1 MELKNFREIKTI
13 DEDKAI
19 EIIKWNEKTDYRVAV
34 MASSEGPGV
43 NLDSISL
50 VKLLAIF
57 GNSKNLER
65 DFGQLAN
72 ELFKE
77 EEKRRKRKSGVKGRK
92 IYRA

>member
-1 MELKNFREIKTI
+1 MELKNFCEIEAI
-13 DEDKAI
+13 NEDKAI
-19 EIIKWNEKTDYRVAV
+19 EIIKRNEKTDYRVAV

-72 ELFKE
+72 ELFKK
-77 EEKRRKRKSGVKGRK
+77 EEKRKSVVKGRK
-92 IYRA
+92 IYRV

>member
-1 MELKNFREIKTI
+1 MELKNFCEIEAI
-13 DEDKAI
+13 NEDKAI
-19 EIIKWNEKTDYRVAV
+19 EIIKRNEKTDYRVAV

-72 ELFKE
+72 ELFKK
-77 EEKRRKRKSGVKGRK
+77 EEKRKSVVKGRK
-92 IYRA
+92 VYRV

>member
-1 MELKNFREIKTI
+1 MELKNFCEIEAI
-13 DEDKAI
+13 NEDKAI
-19 EIIKWNEKTDYRVAV
+19 EIIKRNEKTDYRVAV
-34 MASSEGPGV
+34 TASSEGPGV

-72 ELFKE
+72 ELFKK
-77 EEKRRKRKSGVKGRK
+77 EEKRKSVVKGRK
-92 IYRA
+92 AYRV